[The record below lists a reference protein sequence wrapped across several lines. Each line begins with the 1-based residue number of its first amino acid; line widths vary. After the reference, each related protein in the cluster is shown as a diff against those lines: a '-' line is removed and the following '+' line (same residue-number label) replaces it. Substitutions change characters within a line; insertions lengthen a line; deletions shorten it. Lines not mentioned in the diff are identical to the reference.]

1 MRRPEQLAELIR
13 EELSQI
19 VGYEMAD
26 PRVEAATVT
35 DVRVSENLRDARV
48 FVLVEGTDDERTA
61 ALKALTKAAPYVR
74 RQLGLAL
81 NLKFTPELHFVRD
94 TVEEK
99 AARVEALLAQ
109 LVPPAPPTPQEEG
122 AAEAQQQPTP
132 AEADG
137 SPAGDDGPAETDEE
151 GRKQVM
157 SDE

>member
-19 VGYEMAD
+19 VGYELED
-26 PRVEAATVT
+26 PRVATATVT

-48 FVLVEGTDDERTA
+48 FVLVEGTDDEKSV

-99 AARVEALLAQ
+99 AARVEELLAQ
-109 LVPPAPPTPQEEG
+109 VRQDTG
-122 AAEAQQQPTP
+122 TGSGGDGGSSGTAA
-132 AEADG
+132 G
-137 SPAGDDGPAETDEE
+137 GGPAETEE
-151 GRKQVM
+151 KGENK
-157 SDE
+157 